1 VPVSWHWVGW
11 TCFGLSCL
19 LAGTEI
25 PGGGGRGRL
34 LGGSGGVVN
43 SLDFCLASLKSLG
56 CFYFRCVLS
65 SQWKAVTENLWILHC
80 QLYGHFWRPV
90 VKMCLATSSNLLLVL
105 WDAPKRI
112 FSTNSC
118 SSGQPK
124 HDPKTLFSTTHPL
137 SPVFFAT
144 AKVLAFV
151 LLRNSRFSFHCYT
164 QREATPAQK
173 SARKWLRDLSRLLA
187 WKITKL
193 GHSLHWNAQYRSAL
207 THIHTAYAEAITRG
221 GRVMSL

>member
-1 VPVSWHWVGW
+1 MTW
-11 TCFGLSCL
+11 C
-19 LAGTEI
+19 
-25 PGGGGRGRL
+25 L
-34 LGGSGGVVN
+34 LGGSDGVVN
-43 SLDFCLASLKSLG
+43 SLDFCPASLKSIG
-56 CFYFRCVLS
+56 WFYFRCVLS

-144 AKVLAFV
+144 ATVLAFV
-151 LLRNSRFSFHCYT
+151 LLRNSRFSFHCYSFIHSVK
-164 QREATPAQK
+164 Q
-173 SARKWLRDLSRLLA
+173 RLLRNQPGSDA
-187 WKITKL
+187 ATSCTKDYK
-193 GHSLHWNAQYRSAL
+193 GHSPVQTSFTEPPNSETQLH
-207 THIHTAYAEAITRG
+207 
-221 GRVMSL
+221 